1 MSRSPSG
8 TSASSSSSTWALTR
22 AASSA
27 PRRWIPTIASASGS
41 AFFST
46 ISWAMRTSVRRMSSR
61 SRTTFSGKS
70 ISSFL
75 ASRDRVKGAC
85 VSVLQAS
92 SGGGGSA
99 LRCRRGRRGAD
110 QLGLALLRERHL
122 DRVEVARDLGV
133 REDRARLLAH
143 LPAAV
148 PCGQMRQR
156 EQTDLGVAGERG
168 GLAGGRVPGLLRA
181 RGLLGRERRLVDEDV
196 GLVGDHLEHL
206 RRAGGARDEEPW
218 GPAVGADDLLG
229 RDAVDRLAALE
240 AAEVRAGRDPE
251 ALGELGVEAPG
262 PRVLDEG
269 VRERRAA
276 VARVDRV
283 DLVAAAL
290 DHLARLELDDVQR
303 VAQPPVDDAHELHDL
318 AQRRG
323 AVDGQRDLA
332 VTEVERLEHPG

>member
-61 SRTTFSGKS
+61 SRTTFSGES
-70 ISSFL
+70 IPSFL

-92 SGGGGSA
+92 SGGGGASA

-181 RGLLGRERRLVDEDV
+181 LGLLGGERRLVDEDV

-206 RRAGGARDEEPW
+206 RRARVAGDDDLAARP
-218 GPAVGADDLLG
+218 VGADDLLG

-240 AAEVRAGRDPE
+240 AAEVRAGRDAE
-251 ALGELGVEAPG
+251 ALRERGVEAAG
-262 PRVLDEG
+262 AG
-269 VRERRAA
+269 GRRASA
-276 VARVDRV
+276 GRGGA
-283 DLVAAAL
+283 
-290 DHLARLELDDVQR
+290 
-303 VAQPPVDDAHELHDL
+303 
-318 AQRRG
+318 RG
-323 AVDGQRDLA
+323 APAGGAAR
-332 VTEVERLEHPG
+332 PGGGGAPTRA

>member
-61 SRTTFSGKS
+61 ARTTFSGES
-70 ISSFL
+70 IPSFL

-92 SGGGGSA
+92 SGGGGASA

-133 REDRARLLAH
+133 REDRARLLAY

-168 GLAGGRVPGLLRA
+168 GLARGRVPGLLSPL
-181 RGLLGRERRLVDEDV
+181 GLLVDEGRLVHEDV

-206 RRAGGARDEEPW
+206 RRARVARDDDLAARP
-218 GPAVGADDLLG
+218 VRADDLLG
-229 RDAVDRLAALE
+229 RDAVDRLTMLQAP
-240 AAEVRAGRDPE
+240 EVRAGRDAE
-251 ALGELGVEAPG
+251 ALRERGVEAPG
-262 PRVLDEG
+262 PGGLDERVG
-269 VRERRAA
+269 ERRAA
-276 VARVDRV
+276 MARVDGV
-283 DLVAAAL
+283 DLVAVAL
-290 DHLARLELDDVQR
+290 DDLARLELDDVQR
-303 VAQPPVDDAHELHDL
+303 VAQPPVDDSHE
-318 AQRRG
+318 
-323 AVDGQRDLA
+323 
-332 VTEVERLEHPG
+332 